1 MPKLPLRNPAQ
12 QNDAPTL
19 PPAQMPIRQRADMRR
34 HTVTKGKGKGKGIAN
49 PDSGPESEADDDA
62 YVIKSNHLNGTLNGG
77 KGKRRILNEFL
88 DDEDEDLY
96 S

>member
-1 MPKLPLRNPAQ
+1 MPVRPK
-12 QNDAPTL
+12 
-19 PPAQMPIRQRADMRR
+19 ADGRS
-34 HTVTKGKGKGKGIAN
+34 HSLNKGKGKGKGIAN
-49 PDSGPESEADDDA
+49 PDSGPESEDDEDA

>member
-1 MPKLPLRNPAQ
+1 VPKLPVRNAAH
-12 QNDAPTL
+12 QNHAPSL
-19 PPAQMPIRQRADMRR
+19 GPAQMPIRQKGDTGR
-34 HTVTKGKGKGKGIAN
+34 HSVAKGKGKGKEIAN